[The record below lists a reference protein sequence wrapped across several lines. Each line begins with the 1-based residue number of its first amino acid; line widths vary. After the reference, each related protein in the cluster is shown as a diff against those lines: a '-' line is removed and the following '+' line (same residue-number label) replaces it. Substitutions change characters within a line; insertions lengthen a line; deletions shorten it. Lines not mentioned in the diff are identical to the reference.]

1 MKQCSRGFRRA
12 LSAALALSLCLSGA
26 GAAWYGRDIQ
36 RQKKGNYVLYE
47 PYSDKNI
54 IETPYHL
61 YELTYIGSTDGMA
74 GVHSTQVP
82 YYCAKNDSEIFLWN
96 ASGRNIVSDSSLR
109 AACFISDGGY
119 IVVQNVQNGL
129 YGVWSVEKGQLT
141 VPCRYQ
147 SVRLLTRRY
156 EGTEAP
162 PPETI
167 AAVTADGQTWTPLR
181 PYDGKT
187 FLPGEFD
194 EISTASGLLAVRKG
208 GQTAY
213 YDMREGTAA
222 VPQTAANRSQM
233 SAWAADEVEKAVTAE
248 LVPEELQRQYTK
260 PCTRQKFCQL
270 VAAVAQ
276 KRTGKTVQQ
285 LVVYRGGT
293 DSSFMDTDDA
303 DILACAAL
311 GIVNGV
317 GNGRFAPD
325 AHITR
330 EQAAT
335 MLVRAA
341 GILDIHANREHTP
354 FNDADRIST
363 WAKAAVAEVSA
374 MQTEDGAMVMQG
386 VGSNRFA
393 PSGIYTREQS
403 IMTAYR
409 LYRME

>member
-1 MKQCSRGFRRA
+1 MKLIVHRA
-12 LSAALALSLCLSGA
+12 LSAALALSLCLSSA

-36 RQKKGNYVLYE
+36 RQENGNYVLYE

-61 YELTYIGSTDGMA
+61 YELTYIGSADGMA

-82 YYCAKNDSEIFLWN
+82 YYCAKNGSEIFLWN
-96 ASGRNIVSDSSLR
+96 ASGRNIVSDSGLR
-109 AACFISDGGY
+109 AAGFISDGGY
-119 IVVQNVQNGL
+119 MVVQNVQNGL
-129 YGVWSVEKGQLT
+129 YGVWSAEKGQLT

-147 SVRLLTRRY
+147 SIRLLTGQY

-162 PPETI
+162 PPEI
-167 AAVTADGQTWTPLR
+167 VVAATMNGQTWTPLR
-181 PYDGKT
+181 SYDGKV

-208 GQTAY
+208 GRTAY

-222 VPQTAANRSQM
+222 IPQTAANRSQM
-233 SAWAADEVEKAVTAE
+233 SAWAADEVEKAVMAE

-260 PCTRQKFCQL
+260 PCTRQEFCQL
-270 VAAVAQ
+270 VAAITQ

-293 DSSFMDTDDA
+293 DSSFTDTDNA
-303 DILACAAL
+303 DVLACASL

-341 GILDIHANREHTP
+341 GILDIRANREHTP

-363 WAKAAVAEVSA
+363 WAKAAVAEVGA

-393 PSGIYTREQS
+393 PSDPYTREQS

-409 LYRME
+409 LFRME